1 MMQKENEQK
10 KAVVSVSVTA
20 DKLRQIYDILDDE
33 QMPFEARVKNIGKGI
48 REITIETDADCV
60 EHFKS
65 ILL

>member
-1 MMQKENEQK
+1 MQKENEQK
-10 KAVVSVSVTA
+10 KAVVSASVTA

-48 REITIETDADCV
+48 REITIVTDANRV

>member
-1 MMQKENEQK
+1 MSKK
-10 KAVVSVSVTA
+10 KAVVSASVTA

-48 REITIETDADCV
+48 REITIVTDADCV